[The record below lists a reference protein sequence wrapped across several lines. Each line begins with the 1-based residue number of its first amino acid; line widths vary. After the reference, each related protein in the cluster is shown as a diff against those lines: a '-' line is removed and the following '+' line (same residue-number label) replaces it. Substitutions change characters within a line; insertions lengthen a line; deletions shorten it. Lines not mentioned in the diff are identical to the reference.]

1 MRKINYVYLFLYKF
15 FTLLSKLLPKK
26 LMDLLLL
33 GLSKII
39 YRFDQKHKQIILTNL
54 ELAFG
59 SNLTQS
65 QKDKI
70 GIHTFYNMLQTI
82 IGFMKRFG
90 KTPQELLENVSFK
103 NEAFVQ
109 QAIENNQKI
118 IFMTGHYSNWEL
130 LAPAIAAKFDITL
143 VAVGRKLD
151 SRIMDQVLKNNRE
164 QFGVEMQYRKGAM
177 KGMIKALKNGKA
189 VGLLLDQSLGEKQGG
204 IKVDFFEKSAGHSP
218 AASILSR
225 TLGATVIPAFIST
238 DDYQNYTVTFY
249 EPLPIIKTEDKDE
262 DIRLMT
268 QAQADITQKVI
279 EEKPDEWF
287 WVHKRWKTYDQD
299 LYEENKA

>member
-1 MRKINYVYLFLYKF
+1 MIDYLYLFIYKF

-26 LMDLLLL
+26 VMDLLLL
-33 GLSKII
+33 GLSKIV
-39 YRFDQKHKQIILTNL
+39 YRLDNKHRQIIHTNL

-59 SNLTQS
+59 HTLTKAQL
-65 QKDKI
+65 DKI
-70 GIHTFYNMLQTI
+70 GMRTFYNMLQTI
-82 IGFMKRFG
+82 IGFMKRYG
-90 KTPQELLENVSFK
+90 KTQQELLENVSFK
-103 NEAFVQ
+103 NEQFVQ
-109 QAIENNQKI
+109 HAIDTNQKI

-130 LAPAIAAKFDITL
+130 LAPAIAAKFKITL
-143 VAVGRKLD
+143 AAVGRKLD
-151 SRIMDQVLKNNRE
+151 SKLMDQVLKKNRE
-164 QFGVEMQYRKGAM
+164 QFGVELLYRKGAM

-204 IKVDFFEKSAGHSP
+204 IKVEFFGKSAGHSP

-225 TLGATVIPAFIST
+225 TLDATVIPAFITT
-238 DDYQNYTVTFY
+238 DDYENYTVTFH

-279 EEKPDEWF
+279 EAKPEEWF
-287 WVHKRWKTYDQD
+287 WVHKRWKTYYPD
-299 LYEENKA
+299 LYKE